1 METSLMNTTVLIDC
15 LPAANVWGKERT
27 KYSRAPV
34 FTDSV
39 SAVYRG
45 PKKFEN

>member
-1 METSLMNTTVLIDC
+1 MMGSMRVAEKLD
-15 LPAANVWGKERT
+15 WKELNN
-27 KYSRAPV
+27 YSRAPV

-45 PKKFEN
+45 QKKK